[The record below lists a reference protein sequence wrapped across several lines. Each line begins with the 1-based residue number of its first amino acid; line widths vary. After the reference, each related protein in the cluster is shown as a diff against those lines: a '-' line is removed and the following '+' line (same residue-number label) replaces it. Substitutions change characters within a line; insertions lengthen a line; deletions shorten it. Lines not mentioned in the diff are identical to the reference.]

1 MYDLSVD
8 MPAEYELQVQGELAT
23 HRFDG
28 MTIDYQPPVTIIRGM
43 MKDQSAL
50 LGILR
55 QLINTGYPLLMV
67 RYIAN
72 QTNEEAS

>member
-1 MYDLSVD
+1 MVDLSID
-8 MPAEYELQVQGELAT
+8 MPAEYELRVQGELAT

-28 MTIDYQPPVTIIRGM
+28 LSVVYQQPITTLRGM
-43 MKDQSAL
+43 VTDQSAL

-55 QLINTGYPLLMV
+55 QVINLGYPVLSV

-72 QTNEEAS
+72 QSIEEAS